1 MFDDGT
7 DLVLVTADPGGG
19 GGGGRAGGAGGARV
33 GALDNLHRLQLGV
46 SRVLLSY
53 HFHPTM
59 DVLGHHRVDGLFL
72 LETDI
77 STGLSPH
84 SVRVP
89 DDQSGDQSND
99 LEIGH
104 SFHCVEGPAL

>member
-1 MFDDGT
+1 M
-7 DLVLVTADPGGG
+7 
-19 GGGGRAGGAGGARV
+19 

-53 HFHPTM
+53 HFDPTM

-72 LETDI
+72 LKTDI